1 MDILKHLDLNNL
13 SNFDFGNFDFSKLKL
28 PIEPKQLIILYLC
41 YKLINNLDRIDFNSL
56 FNNTPIIPV
65 TRIIPKRLDTSYL
78 YIIFITGIIGFFI
91 MNTIIDNIDVS
102 VKSYNLNNINRN
114 PLNCCPLF
122 NNMNVMKDIEK
133 CPIFKNKDIEKCPI
147 FKNKDIEK
155 CPIFKN
161 KDIEK
166 CQYLNNTC
174 KK

>member
-1 MDILKHLDLNNL
+1 MDILKHLDL
-13 SNFDFGNFDFSKLKL
+13 GNFDLGNLDFSNLKL
-28 PIEPKQLIILYLC
+28 PLEPKQIIILYLC

-56 FNNTPIIPV
+56 FNKTPNIPV
-65 TRIIPKRLDTSYL
+65 TRIIPKTHNTSYL

-102 VKSYNLNNINRN
+102 VKSYNLNNLNNLNNIKKN

-122 NNMNVMKDIEK
+122 NINDDIKNEIN
-133 CPIFKNKDIEKCPI
+133 CPVFKNKDIEKCPI

-155 CPIFKN
+155 CPYFN
-161 KDIEK
+161 D
-166 CQYLNNTC
+166 T

>member
-1 MDILKHLDLNNL
+1 MDILKHLDL
-13 SNFDFGNFDFSKLKL
+13 SNFDLGNLDFSNLKL
-28 PIEPKQLIILYLC
+28 PIEPKQIIILYLC

-56 FNNTPIIPV
+56 FNKTPNIPV

-102 VKSYNLNNINRN
+102 VKSYNLHNLNNMKKN

-122 NNMNVMKDIEK
+122 NINDDIEK
-133 CPIFKNKDIEKCPI
+133 CPVFKNKDIEKCPV

-155 CPIFKN
+155 CP
-161 KDIEK
+161 
-166 CQYLNNTC
+166 YLNDD